1 MGSANIQ
8 KTIKTVALIPFAG
21 PVISYFIIQFNIH
34 SIHNFSQK
42 RINIM
47 ILVVALLNGFLNIMR
62 IQLLTQVELH
72 ILTNLIFSILAYVI
86 YSGGFL
92 ISIKDVVFLT
102 S

>member
-8 KTIKTVALIPFAG
+8 KTIKTVALIAFAG

-72 ILTNLIFSILAYVI
+72 ILTNLIFSLLAYVI
-86 YSGGFL
+86 YTGGFL

-102 S
+102 A

>member
-1 MGSANIQ
+1 MGSANIL
-8 KTIKTVALIPFAG
+8 KTIKIIALIPFAG

-47 ILVVALLNGFLNIMR
+47 TLVVALLNGFLNIMR
-62 IQLLTQVELH
+62 IQLLTQVVLH

-86 YSGGFL
+86 YTGGFL
-92 ISIKDVVFLT
+92 ISIKDVFFLT
-102 S
+102 A